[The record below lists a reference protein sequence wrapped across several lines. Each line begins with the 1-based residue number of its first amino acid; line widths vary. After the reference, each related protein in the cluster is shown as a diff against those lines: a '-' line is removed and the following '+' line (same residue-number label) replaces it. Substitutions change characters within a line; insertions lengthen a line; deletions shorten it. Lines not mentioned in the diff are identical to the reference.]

1 MITIM
6 SMYRTLYKK
15 KEKLTLHYP
24 ASDGKAADRTAP
36 SADGTAGTGAGE
48 KGKIECSAASQFL
61 FYQAAALYLDAQESW
76 QEALTSC
83 YAIPQK
89 PQQLSQEEIESLFL
103 PESNPDKLV
112 LAVSDWEEQKATLP
126 VIMMPAAIL
135 ILYTGVYYSVNGLL
149 SWRYHYRDW
158 VVYVS
163 FFYPFLWVD
172 SAHAVLAGQT
182 GPDDRKT
189 DGKRKGCK
197 DCAEDLFGDSLD
209 LSLFGE

>member
-1 MITIM
+1 MQ
-6 SMYRTLYKK
+6 SHKN
-15 KEKLTLHYP
+15 
-24 ASDGKAADRTAP
+24 
-36 SADGTAGTGAGE
+36 
-48 KGKIECSAASQFL
+48 
-61 FYQAAALYLDAQESW
+61 
-76 QEALTSC
+76 
-83 YAIPQK
+83 

-112 LAVSDWEEQKATLP
+112 LAVSDWEEQKASWP
-126 VIMMPAAIL
+126 VVTMLAAIL

-163 FFYPFLWVD
+163 FSFFLWVD

-182 GPDDRKT
+182 VPADRKT

-197 DCAEDLFGDSLD
+197 DCAEDHFW
-209 LSLFGE
+209 